1 MSVKIIKQGNLKK
14 ITCRFTC
21 PKCECIFEA
30 DGYDVVTAQSRP
42 EYIRWAESNANSD
55 YVNQRQLAKC
65 PCCGK
70 FVAGVEVGE

>member
-14 ITCRFTC
+14 ITYRFTC

-30 DGYDVVTAQSRP
+30 DGYDVVSEQSR
-42 EYIRWAESNANSD
+42 NAKGD

-65 PCCGK
+65 PCCGR
-70 FVAGVEVGE
+70 FVAGVEVSDTE

>member
-14 ITCRFTC
+14 ITYRFTC

-30 DGYDVVTAQSRP
+30 DGYDVTTMQVRNVNREVSNQS
-42 EYIRWAESNANSD
+42 
-55 YVNQRQLAKC
+55 QLAKC
-65 PCCGK
+65 PCCGR